1 MKRLLRLRHDFRQ
14 GFVRFYRRLSIG
26 GLMFLCLQATG
37 AQAMLV
43 SVQDDSSQNRFLGSG
58 FSSCATSGK
67 DSYTCGNDT
76 VAGLLHLDLLSLKNY
91 GKQFYFFNDFVYW
104 INAQSQSA
112 EYDTI
117 ALKYSETETEAKIK
131 KDFPAQ
137 GIYMIAL
144 GSSDYSKKTIAPAKI
159 CPSGQ
164 LPIMAQLKYNDGN
177 LIYAWS
183 QDAICVGPQDTF
195 SLQISSAIDNTIPRS
210 ADGTQEESKADAQG
224 IDWMKNLGP
233 SSIYDKATKSP
244 RKIRLIKSGSTG
256 SQPIAAKLKAKAS
269 AKK

>member
-1 MKRLLRLRHDFRQ
+1 MFWTNNQESNQAQQASQEPSKYFS
-14 GFVRFYRRLSIG
+14 GSGIFTIVIG
-26 GLMFLCLQATG
+26 TSPYLQQIINPQKACPAG
-37 AQAMLV
+37 K
-43 SVQDDSSQNRFLGSG
+43 NFLG
-58 FSSCATSGK
+58 
-67 DSYTCGNDT
+67 
-76 VAGLLHLDLLSLKNY
+76 V
-91 GKQFYFFNDFVYW
+91 
-104 INAQSQSA
+104 
-112 EYDTI
+112 
-117 ALKYSETETEAKIK
+117 
-131 KDFPAQ
+131 
-137 GIYMIAL
+137 
-144 GSSDYSKKTIAPAKI
+144 
-159 CPSGQ
+159 
-164 LPIMAQLKYNDGN
+164 QLKYNDGN